1 MADKQIT
8 PFQLTDQ
15 FTMDNFNQRINE
27 TNIALQKMVNPNLL
41 DNPYFGN
48 PVDQRGGYVVPP
60 GTTFYGDSSLSN
72 PLGATPSGLY
82 QTVISKT
89 STYAHYKGTDGVDY
103 YCAAS
108 DAVRGY
114 AGFVYGIDRWKLNGA
129 TVTVTVVDGEIQ
141 VIDNS
146 TDWNG
151 IIQLFENWKDF
162 AGKTVTLSAL
172 GYTVGVGHTLH
183 LQYGDNTSIE
193 SKPFPKDTIGLVSFT
208 VKIPDSID
216 SKFKVR
222 TVRDGS
228 KSGNSTLHLKAIKL
242 ELGDQQTL
250 AHQDENGVWVLNE
263 IPDYG
268 EQLAR
273 CQRVLIPVL
282 PWVCYSGR
290 IDNDGNAFIEIP
302 TPVSMRSGDVPVII
316 GAKNGLVYHASGL
329 KDVTYGVASF
339 GANSVTISASGLGI
353 TNQVCSG
360 CFANKVFLS
369 KEL

>member
-1 MADKQIT
+1 MAKIVTITNPLTGQPAQVDQLDHTAQQIDDG
-8 PFQLTDQ
+8 L
-15 FTMDNFNQRINE
+15 
-27 TNIALQKMVNPNLL
+27 NIARGVSNPNLL
-41 DNPYFGN
+41 DNWYFVN
-48 PVDQRGGYVVPP
+48 PVNQRG
-60 GTTFYGDSSLSN
+60 
-72 PLGATPSGLY
+72 
-82 QTVISKT
+82 QTSYT
-89 STYAHYKGTDGVDY
+89 GV
-103 YCAAS
+103 
-108 DAVRGY
+108 G
-114 AGFVYGIDRWKLNGA
+114 YGIDRWKLNGA

-242 ELGDQQTL
+242 ELGTTQTL
-250 AHQDENGVWVLNE
+250 AHQDENGNWVLNE

-273 CQRVLIPVL
+273 CQRNSCILFDL
-282 PWVCYSGR
+282 ANYGR
-290 IDNDGNAFIEIP
+290 AGFVVAESSDVAHLYIP
-302 TPVSMRSGDVPVII
+302 TPVTMREIPSLQILHGSISDLYLAEGGSYTPISGVSCTNKCAGYLDILL
-316 GAKNGLVYHASGL
+316 NTSGL
-329 KDVTYGVASF
+329 TEGNIYVVRGKENRVCILA
-339 GANSVTISASGLGI
+339 IS
-353 TNQVCSG
+353 
-360 CFANKVFLS
+360 
-369 KEL
+369 EL